1 MFSITDDFPLPP
13 GPIHTIFILS
23 GWFYIADASYDT
35 TKEFYD
41 YDYFYSSSKLIFYK
55 IYYIELIIQ

>member
-23 GWFYIADASYDT
+23 GWFYIADAYMIQL
-35 TKEFYD
+35 KNFMIMII
-41 YDYFYSSSKLIFYK
+41 FILPPSSFFIK
-55 IYYIELIIQ
+55 YII